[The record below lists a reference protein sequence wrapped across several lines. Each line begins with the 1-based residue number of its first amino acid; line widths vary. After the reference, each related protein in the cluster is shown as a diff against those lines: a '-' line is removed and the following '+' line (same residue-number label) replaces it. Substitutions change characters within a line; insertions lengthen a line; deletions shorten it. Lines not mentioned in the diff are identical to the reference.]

1 MRTFTHFLNTLT
13 ISLFLLISM
22 TSCELIGGI
31 FKAGAWTGGVL
42 VIIVLVLVIWG
53 VSRLFGG
60 GRR

>member
-1 MRTFTHFLNTLT
+1 MRLFTHFLNTLT
-13 ISLFLLISM
+13 ICLFLLVSM

-42 VIIVLVLVIWG
+42 VIIVLALVIWG